1 MGKFHID
8 ANKLCWID
16 GSKDNPEDRCLHG
29 HAVAYIGRE
38 KLEYD
43 CTVSATALF
52 LLKTTDREPHTH
64 EGNQML
70 PCCGHFYVPDK
81 ELENVYISGCDN
93 GIDWTVKHNGNNVIL
108 ILENGTEMPFLGFG
122 TYLVQEEKIILD
134 ALASGYRHI
143 DTARRY
149 ENEKMIGN
157 ALQQRGIPRRELF
170 LTSKV
175 LENGFG
181 L

>member
-8 ANKLCWID
+8 ATKLCWID

-52 LLKTTDREPHTH
+52 LLKTLTENHILH

-70 PCCGHFYVPDK
+70 HVADIFMFPTK
-81 ELENVYISGCDN
+81 SLKTYISAVAITG
-93 GIDWTVKHNGNNVIL
+93 L
-108 ILENGTEMPFLGFG
+108 IG
-122 TYLVQEEKIILD
+122 
-134 ALASGYRHI
+134 R
-143 DTARRY
+143 
-149 ENEKMIGN
+149 
-157 ALQQRGIPRRELF
+157 
-170 LTSKV
+170 
-175 LENGFG
+175 
-181 L
+181 